1 MQKDLRFDIDQ
12 TSGLSCVMSFRNWLF
27 GAALLSFTASAA
39 PLQEKDTPA
48 PRIVQPGAPG
58 QPGRVLSPA
67 EANFP
72 LRPPTKADIEFMQ
85 AMIVHHSQAVDM
97 VALLLTRGSSKALQ
111 SFGKRISIS
120 QSDEVESMK
129 QWLRERNQPITANNG
144 HMMHHGGGMDMS
156 KMAAG
161 DVAVMPG
168 MLSPNQMKALAK
180 AAGPRFDTLFLT
192 GMIQHHT
199 GALDMVAD
207 LHAAGGAE
215 QDNFL
220 FDFVTDIDNTQRAEI
235 KIMQNMLAKNAS
247 PRTISKDKK

>member
-1 MQKDLRFDIDQ
+1 
-12 TSGLSCVMSFRNWLF
+12 MSFRNCLV
-27 GAALLSFTASAA
+27 GAALLSITGSAA
-39 PLQEKDTPA
+39 PLQQKDLPPT
-48 PRIVQPGAPG
+48 RIVQPGAPG
-58 QPGRVLSPA
+58 QPSKVLSST

-97 VALLLTRGSSKALQ
+97 VVLLLARGSSKALL
-111 SFGKRISIS
+111 SFGRRISIS

-129 QWLRERNQPITANNG
+129 QWLREHNQPVTADNG
-144 HMMHHGGGMDMS
+144 HMMHHGRGMDMS
-156 KMAAG
+156 KMDMSKMASG

-207 LHAAGGAE
+207 LLAAGGAE
-215 QDNFL
+215 QDNLL

-235 KIMQNMLAKNAS
+235 KIMQAMLAKNAS
-247 PRTISKDKK
+247 PKTISKAKQ

>member
-1 MQKDLRFDIDQ
+1 
-12 TSGLSCVMSFRNWLF
+12 MSFRNWLI
-27 GAALLSFTASAA
+27 GAALLSLTASAA
-39 PLQEKDTPA
+39 PLQQKHTSS

-58 QPGRVLSPA
+58 QPGKVLSPA
-67 EANFP
+67 EAIVP
-72 LRPPTKADIEFMQ
+72 LRPPTKADIDFMQ

-111 SFGKRISIS
+111 IFGKRVSIS

-129 QWLRERNQPITANNG
+129 QWLRDRNQPVAVDNG

-156 KMAAG
+156 KMASG

-180 AAGPRFDTLFLT
+180 ATGPRFDSLFLT

-207 LHAAGGAE
+207 LLAAGGAE
-215 QDNFL
+215 RDNLL
-220 FDFVTDIDNTQRAEI
+220 FDFVTDIDNTQSAEI

-247 PRTISKDKK
+247 PKPVSKAKQ